1 MAINTTS
8 KEKPTGDGYPT
19 AGAINDRDSDTFQ
32 GPREVFEGLRAKLAN
47 YGFKLVRTEQSD
59 GRVLFFLS
67 ADNTS
72 VGFES
77 VGEIRRYLNQL
88 EAESVGLDFSR
99 LKRKFNCLGIELY
112 RTDQRDG
119 HVSYWV
125 VAGLMLQRVHTIADA
140 EQCFEHH
147 ANRLRARPK
156 GAVQ

>member
-1 MAINTTS
+1 MTNTTTS
-8 KEKPTGDGYPT
+8 KEKPTGDGNPT
-19 AGAINDRDSDTFQ
+19 AGATNGWDSDTFQ
-32 GPREVFEGLRAKLAN
+32 SHEVFEGLRAKLEN
-47 YGFKLVRTEQSD
+47 YGFKLVRTERND
-59 GRVLFFLS
+59 GIVLYFLS

-77 VGEIRRYLNQL
+77 VVEIRQYLNQL
-88 EAESVGLDFSR
+88 EAESVGLDFNR
-99 LKRKFNCLGIELY
+99 LKRKFNSLGIALY

-125 VAGLMLQRVHTIADA
+125 VAGLMLQRVHTLVDA

-156 GAVQ
+156 GAEQ